1 MVDRG
6 WSLLSSKV
14 EYIDLSHALTQL
26 FWQHHV
32 ASSTFKFKMDGPD
45 HMMLN
50 WSSAKYTC
58 S

>member
-6 WSLLSSKV
+6 WSLLGSKV
-14 EYIDLSHALTQL
+14 EYINLSLALTQL
-26 FWQHHV
+26 SWQHHV
-32 ASSTFKFKMDGPD
+32 ASSIFKMDGPD
-45 HMMLN
+45 HTMFN